1 MHLAICIVFL
11 GIKSMGISTLK
22 MRCMCF
28 EPALAIFSTQYHVSE
43 LVSRRFKYFTHIA
56 LF

>member
-11 GIKSMGISTLK
+11 GIKSMGVSTLK